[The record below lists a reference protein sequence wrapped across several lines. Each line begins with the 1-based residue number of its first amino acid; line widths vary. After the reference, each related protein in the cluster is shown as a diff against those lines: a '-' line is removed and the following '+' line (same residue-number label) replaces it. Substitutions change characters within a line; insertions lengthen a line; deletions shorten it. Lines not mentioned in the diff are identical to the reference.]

1 VAIQLQCN
9 IQRGDFHLQ
18 LQTEIAGRGTTAI
31 VGPSGSGKT
40 SVLRI
45 LAGLDQQPDCEVAA
59 NGNVWQN
66 AERWLP
72 SHQRQIG
79 YVFQEANLFPHLSV
93 AENIAFSKRSTNAE
107 LEALAK
113 QFGIQAL
120 LRRKPATLSGGEK
133 QRVAIARAL
142 AAKPQYLLMDEP
154 LNGLDEKSK
163 RELLPYLQV
172 LHQQLE
178 IPLIYVSHSVSE
190 VAQLA
195 DRVMVLENGKLQAHD
210 DAATALTDPNLSLA
224 HSVDAGALFDAQV
237 IAVDAEQQLAQL
249 STAAGTLYSPVTTL
263 NKGQSLRLHI
273 AARDVSLSLSQH
285 SDSSINNILPATIA
299 SISDEGES
307 QLLLQLTV
315 GEAKLLARITRHSA
329 QRLDLSVG
337 RSVYAQIKAVAI
349 F

>member
-1 VAIQLQCN
+1 MAIQLQCN
-9 IQRGDFHLQ
+9 IHRGDFNLQ

-40 SVLRI
+40 SLLRL
-45 LAGLDQQPDCEVAA
+45 LAGLDRQPDCEVIA
-59 NGNVWQN
+59 NGEVWQN
-66 AERWLP
+66 SKHWRP
-72 SHQRQIG
+72 SHQRQIA

-93 AENIAFSKRSTNAE
+93 AENIAFAKRSSSAE

-113 QFGIQAL
+113 QFGVEGL
-120 LRRKPATLSGGEK
+120 LTRKPNTLSGGER

-142 AAKPQYLLMDEP
+142 ASKPQYLLMDEP
-154 LNGLDEKSK
+154 LSGLDENAK
-163 RELLPYLQV
+163 RELLPYLQT

-178 IPLIYVSHSVSE
+178 IPVIYVSHSVSE

-195 DRVMVLENGKLQAHD
+195 DRVMVLENGKLQAHN
-210 DAATALTDPNLSLA
+210 DAATALTDPSLSLA
-224 HSVDAGALFDAQV
+224 HSIDAGALLDAQV
-237 IAVDAEQQLAQL
+237 ITVDAEQQLTHM
-249 STAAGTLYSPVTTL
+249 STTAGTLYSPVTTL

-273 AARDVSLSLSQH
+273 AARDVSLSLSQP

-307 QLLLQLTV
+307 QLLLQLAV